1 MKRMIM
7 LMIFMGAMI
16 MTTLAA
22 IGATPQPGSATKK
35 SFGKTPDGQ
44 PIDLY
49 VLTNKSGAEVSITNY
64 GGAVVS
70 LKVPDRNGKLADVV
84 LGYDTADGYVND
96 KSFFGALVGRYGNR
110 IGHAQF
116 ALDGRTYTLAKN
128 NGENSLHGGIKG
140 FNKAVWTAKIIP
152 AKDGQSLELSYLSK
166 DGEEGF
172 TGNLKV
178 SVIYTL
184 ADSNA
189 LWIAY
194 SATTDK
200 KTVVNLTNHSYFN
213 LAGQGSGDILGHLLM
228 IQADKFTP
236 VDAGLIP
243 TGEFRDVVGTPFDFR
258 KPLAI
263 GARIDQDEEQLKLGG
278 GYDHNFVLQRSN
290 DAGESL
296 AARVLEPA
304 SGRVLEV
311 WTTEPGVQFYT
322 GNFLDGKTSGKGG
335 VAYPKRSAF
344 CLETQHY
351 PDSPNQPKFPSVVL
365 NPGERYHTIT
375 TYRFSVEK

>member
-1 MKRMIM
+1 
-7 LMIFMGAMI
+7 
-16 MTTLAA
+16 MTTLAP
-22 IGATPQPGSATKK
+22 IGAKPQSGSTTKK

-44 PIDLY
+44 AVDLY
-49 VLTNKSGAEVSITNY
+49 VLTNKTGAEACITNY

-96 KSFFGALVGRYGNR
+96 KAYFGAIVGRYGNR
-110 IGHAQF
+110 IAHAQF
-116 ALDGRTYTLAKN
+116 VLDGKTHTLAKN
-128 NGENSLHGGIKG
+128 NGENTLHGGIKG
-140 FNKAVWTAKIIP
+140 FNKALWTAKILP

-172 TGNLKV
+172 PGNLKV

-184 ADSNA
+184 TDSNA
-189 LWIAY
+189 LRIVY

-200 KTVVNLTNHSYFN
+200 KTVLNLTSHGYFN

-236 VDAGLIP
+236 VDAALIP
-243 TGEFRDVVGTPFDFR
+243 TGELRDVDGTPFDFR
-258 KPLAI
+258 KPTAI
-263 GARIDQDEEQLKLGG
+263 GARIDQDNEQLKLGG
-278 GYDHNFVLQRSN
+278 GYDHNFVLHRS
-290 DAGESL
+290 AGVGESL

-311 WTTEPGVQFYT
+311 WTTEPGIQFYT
-322 GNFLDGKTSGKGG
+322 GNFLDGKTPGKGG
-335 VAYPKRSAF
+335 VAYPRRNAF

-375 TYRFSVEK
+375 TYKFTTEK